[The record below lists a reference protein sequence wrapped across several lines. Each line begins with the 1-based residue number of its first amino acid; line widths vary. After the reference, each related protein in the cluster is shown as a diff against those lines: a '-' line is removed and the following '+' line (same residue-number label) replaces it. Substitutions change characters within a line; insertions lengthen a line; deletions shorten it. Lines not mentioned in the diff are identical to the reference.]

1 MKLRLGLVGL
11 GPNWTQ
17 RHEPALRALSDRFE
31 IRVVCDAVAHRAGQ
45 VAADFKART
54 VDSFRAVAAAED
66 VDAILLLSARWFGA
80 LPILAACETG
90 KAVYCGASLELS
102 AEQAVNV
109 RARVREAG
117 IAFMAEFPYRL
128 APATIRLQE
137 LMATRL
143 GRPRMLFCNQRH
155 TAERGNHGASPHSVN
170 MRQMIEMVDW
180 CRYLVDC
187 EPSTVLGVAHAE
199 RDHMTREDYLLMML
213 DFSPAGEFGT
223 GVQAQIACGSYVRA
237 EWSEATSFRRPADL
251 QVVCEKGIAF
261 IDLPSSLVWFDDAGQ
276 HMESL
281 ANERPVGEQLLMHF
295 HRQVSSLLLKTSSL
309 EDAYRAM
316 SIVIAAQTSYSE
328 GRRVE
333 CGPGR

>member
-1 MKLRLGLVGL
+1 LKLRLGVVGL
-11 GPNWTQ
+11 GPNWAN

-31 IRVVCDAVAHRAGQ
+31 IRVVCDPVAHRAAQ
-45 VAADFKART
+45 VACEWKSRT
-54 VDSFRAVAAAED
+54 VDSFRAVAFAED
-66 VDAILLLSARWFGA
+66 VDAVLLLSARWFGA
-80 LPILAACETG
+80 LPILAACEAG
-90 KAVYCGASLELS
+90 KAVYCGASLELT
-102 AEQAVNV
+102 AAQADEV
-109 RARVREAG
+109 RTQVRDAG

-143 GRPRMLFCNQRH
+143 GRPRILFCNQRH
-155 TAERGNHGASPHSVN
+155 TASRNQLQTSPHSVN

-187 EPSTVLGVAHAE
+187 EPSTVLGIAHADLE
-199 RDHMTREDYLLMML
+199 ELSRDDYLLMML
-213 DFSPAGEFGT
+213 DFSAPGKFGV
-223 GVQAQIACGSYVRA
+223 GVQAQIACGSYVRE

-251 QVVCEKGIAF
+251 QVVCEGGIAF
-261 IDLPSSLVWFDDAGQ
+261 VDLPSSLVWFDDAGQ

-281 ANERPVGEQLLMHF
+281 GSERPVGEQLLMHF
-295 HRQVSSLLLKTSSL
+295 HRQVASLLLKTSSL

-316 SIVIAAQTSYSE
+316 SIVIAAQRSYSE

-333 CGPGR
+333 CG

>member
-11 GPNWTQ
+11 GPNWLQ

-80 LPILAACETG
+80 LPILAACEAG

-102 AEQAVNV
+102 AEQADNV
-109 RARVREAG
+109 RAQVREAG

-155 TAERGNHGASPHSVN
+155 TAEKANGASPHTVN

-199 RDHMTREDYLLMML
+199 RDQMKREDYLLMML

-261 IDLPSSLVWFDDAGQ
+261 IDLPNSLVWFDSAGQ

-281 ANERPVGEQLLMHF
+281 GNERPVGEQLLMHF

-316 SIVIAAQTSYSE
+316 SIVIAAQASYSE

-333 CGPGR
+333 CGPGC